1 MTRKIVSIFMLI
13 VGGFA
18 AAGWAEGISKTGG
31 WLWICGGLV
40 IGLWKFVKG
49 ALAEGKVAEAE
60 ALLRWDERHPVAVP
74 VEVEPEAVREQ
85 YVPVQLEV
93 LRFSS
98 AEPEEV
104 EEEEEEQEEVFCEE
118 DEEEPESPSAEED
131 GDNDWY
137 CSRYSDNLEKEKD
150 RLQRVL
156 WGLYNKRDKY
166 EYMGVNHETQRWRGL
181 EWDIREIEGRLE
193 ALAAVV

>member
-1 MTRKIVSIFMLI
+1 M
-13 VGGFA
+13 
-18 AAGWAEGISKTGG
+18 
-31 WLWICGGLV
+31 

-49 ALAEGKVAEAE
+49 ALAEWKVAEAE
-60 ALLRWDERHPVAVP
+60 ALLRWEERHPVAVP
-74 VEVEPEAVREQ
+74 VEVKPEAVREQ

-93 LRFSS
+93 LRFAS